1 MTFSLTG
8 GAAVTEGGKLWTWGT
23 NKHVLGLGGK
33 VVSVPVPRPVKALA
47 DTKVVQVV
55 LGDKHG
61 AAIGEGGFLFTWG
74 YGGFPFWRQGALGHG
89 DRVDQPQPAVVEA
102 FRESTL
108 PVASPR
114 ARYCCHPRCV
124 CGAACQLHRLFP
136 PAPPPAPHQAPPPT
150 SARPCCTLSSRPLA
164 VEEDSDEPKTR
175 VVQVGCGAEHMTALD
190 DEGNVW
196 AWGEGE
202 SGLLGSGMF
211 AASLPRLVDFEEE
224 GIKCSRIAVGAGF
237 TLALD
242 VNGRVWCWGRNGHGQ
257 LGLGED
263 AAVDIQSSE
272 SIPSIIPHFPADEEA
287 IVDIAA
293 GGRCSIALG
302 KSGRVYCWGDRI
314 HMRPFH
320 VSHFTDNALLNEG
333 EIIVRVAAGHGA
345 FGVLTSEGRIFTFG
359 NGSFSGATGQGVT
372 SGAMTPAILSG
383 LGENTAAQLIL
394 AGKSGAMITGSP
406 PSAVRAPIVAFSE
419 RH

>member
-1 MTFSLTG
+1 MSAAVPEALEFGKAIVWGKGSLGMRPSEGMQRQLENLSVAPLKPTPLNTLTDQRITDMTFSLTG

-47 DTKVVQVV
+47 DTNVVQVA

-102 FRESTL
+102 FL
-108 PVASPR
+108 
-114 ARYCCHPRCV
+114 
-124 CGAACQLHRLFP
+124 
-136 PAPPPAPHQAPPPT
+136 
-150 SARPCCTLSSRPLA
+150 
-164 VEEDSDEPKTR
+164 EEDSDEPKTR
-175 VVQVGCGAEHMTALD
+175 VVQVGCGAEHMAALD

-242 VNGRVWCWGRNGHGQ
+242 VDGRVWCWGRNGHGQ

-272 SIPSIIPHFPADEEA
+272 SIPSVVPHFPADEEA

-383 LGENTAAQLIL
+383 LGENSAAQLIL

-406 PSAVRAPIVAFSE
+406 PSAVRAPLVPFSA
-419 RH
+419 RS